1 LSETKNDEQARDLSD
16 CRPALATNFFAS
28 LARPAPILITDKA
41 IKFAASY
48 TNPHI
53 QIY

>member
-1 LSETKNDEQARDLSD
+1 MSETKNDEQARDLSD
-16 CRPALATNFFAS
+16 CRPALAMNFFATC
-28 LARPAPILITDKA
+28 LQTAPILITDKA